1 MTKYFKGNII
11 NVNNLPDYKYSL
23 NIIKTRPD
31 CQEHY
36 YLLDNTSHQFLLYF
50 KKYSGSELKKLVKLL
65 RDIIT
70 FNNNENEKQEL
81 DKKVISLF
89 SETPNNVSG
98 YPIIFEK
105 LYDEDGN
112 EYGKELLSGS
122 VFPINNKFSSYDVN
136 YSLRNPDEKIYYEA
150 DTEKG
155 YTLKKEYM
163 GAQGYYY
170 YFVDFDGNAIKI
182 LKDDYYTIKN
192 MWTGEKKEVYFNNKF
207 HNFVVCDEPF
217 YFNICL
223 IPKIIF
229 PSNQR
234 VDYCLSG
241 EKIASELE
249 VNNYLNK
256 FSYGFRKKRNRLEYE
271 GKINYFASSNYLGE
285 VNFVSGNIVNNR
297 VSEGALTHEMQE
309 LEFLLFR
316 LKSVSPEDYDILNKE
331 YLKILNQNDN
341 ELHIHTLSLNSIIAL
356 QNRANLAYMCHGGNS
371 KSIIAYLESQVDLY
385 LENYND
391 GEIEKTKLTLSDL
404 DKLSSNFLNSKNSY
418 TIKEQNAILRCLSL
432 LYFFEIHENKDILN
446 SNDLKNS
453 YVADNIKR
461 ILVIIGVLHDCGV
474 IKDIPN
480 SLYDISNLDE
490 FLDFIK
496 EIKLSDLINETG
508 NQLIKKMQL

>member
-11 NVNNLPDYKYSL
+11 DVNNLPDYKYSL

-81 DKKVISLF
+81 DKKVMNIF
-89 SETPNNVSG
+89 NETPNNLSG

-136 YSLRNPDEKIYYEA
+136 YSENKMERVYYDIDNDKMYFLLRTIDKNYLVDTNSGKHELNHDDAVALDYASIYRVE
-150 DTEKG
+150 
-155 YTLKKEYM
+155 
-163 GAQGYYY
+163 
-170 YFVDFDGNAIKI
+170 
-182 LKDDYYTIKN
+182 
-192 MWTGEKKEVYFNNKF
+192 EVYFDRKN
-207 HNFVVCDEPF
+207 HNMVLCNEPF
-217 YFNICL
+217 SITIIL
-223 IPKIIF
+223 SPKMAF
-229 PSNQR
+229 SPDKR

-297 VSEGALTHEMQE
+297 VSEGALNHEMQE

-331 YLKILNQNDN
+331 YLGILNQNDTG
-341 ELHIHTLSLNSIIAL
+341 LHINTLSLTSIIAL

-461 ILVIIGVLHDCGV
+461 ILVIIGVLHDVGI

-480 SLYDISNLDE
+480 SLCDISNLDE
-490 FLDFIK
+490 FLEFIK
-496 EIKLSDLINETG
+496 EIKFNDLINETG